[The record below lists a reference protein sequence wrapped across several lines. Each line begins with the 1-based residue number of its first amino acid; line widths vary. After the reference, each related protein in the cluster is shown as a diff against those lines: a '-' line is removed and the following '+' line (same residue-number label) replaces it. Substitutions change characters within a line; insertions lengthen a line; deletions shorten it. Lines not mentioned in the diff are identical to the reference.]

1 MHLRPIW
8 SMEAQSR
15 PCDSGVLLACMH
27 HLLIT
32 WSYATPAKGGCMLR
46 VLICYSLIVDEI
58 SRTLSGIVLKR
69 WWGSREV
76 V

>member
-1 MHLRPIW
+1 
-8 SMEAQSR
+8 
-15 PCDSGVLLACMH
+15 
-27 HLLIT
+27 
-32 WSYATPAKGGCMLR
+32 MLR